1 MPCFRGGNFM
11 EKIFLIGNPC
21 SGTLKL
27 KNNLLDI
34 VRVFSDS
41 GYTVTVYPTKSRG
54 DATQVVASLGEEYSS
69 IICCGGDGTLN
80 EVIAGMMQ
88 NKNHFDLGYIPAG
101 TLNEWSS
108 GLHISRNMVTAAKD
122 IVSGQV
128 IPLDIGM
135 FSNRYFTY
143 TASFGAFTDASY
155 SASQEVKNVLG
166 QAAYFFEGIKSL
178 ANIKPYAMSFECEGK
193 VLSGEFLFGSVSNS
207 MSVGGIIKLN
217 ETTVHLN
224 DGLFEVL
231 LVRKPENIDQL
242 NHIITGILKRDFS
255 SPCIEFFRASSL
267 TVKAPADVAWT
278 LDGEQAFPEGDEFKI
293 ENIHSAIS
301 FYVPKDK

>member
-1 MPCFRGGNFM
+1 M
-11 EKIFLIGNPC
+11 EKVFLVGNPC

-27 KNNLLDI
+27 KNNLLEI
-34 VRVFSDS
+34 VRVFSDA
-41 GYTVTVYPTKSRG
+41 GYLVTVYPTKSRG
-54 DATQVVASLGEEYSS
+54 DATQVVAELGDEYSS

-88 NKNHFDLGYIPAG
+88 NKNHYELGYIPAG

-122 IVSGQV
+122 IVTGRV

-155 SASQEVKNVLG
+155 SAPQEIKNVLG

-178 ANIKPYAMSFECEGK
+178 GNIKPYSMSFESDGK
-193 VLSGEFLFGSVSNS
+193 IYSGEFLFGSVSNS
-207 MSVGGIIKLN
+207 MSVGGIIKLD
-217 ETTVHLN
+217 ETTVQLN
-224 DGLFEVL
+224 DGMFEVL

-242 NHIITGILKRDFS
+242 NQIITSILKRDFS
-255 SPCIEFFRASSL
+255 SPCIEFFRTCNL
-267 TVKAPADVAWT
+267 TVKASCKIPWT
-278 LDGEQAFPEGDEFKI
+278 LDGEQAFPDNDEFKI